1 VGTKWKTIL
10 KTQLIVEM
18 GFIFFDILFLLTTP
32 YIVLKLNTDIYGIH
46 VNYEIYKKGMRL
58 F

>member
-1 VGTKWKTIL
+1 MKNNL
-10 KTQLIVEM
+10 KNAAYSGM
-18 GFIFFDILFLLTTP
+18 GFIFFGILFLLTTP
-32 YIVLKLNTDIYGIH
+32 YIVLKLNTDIYGIY